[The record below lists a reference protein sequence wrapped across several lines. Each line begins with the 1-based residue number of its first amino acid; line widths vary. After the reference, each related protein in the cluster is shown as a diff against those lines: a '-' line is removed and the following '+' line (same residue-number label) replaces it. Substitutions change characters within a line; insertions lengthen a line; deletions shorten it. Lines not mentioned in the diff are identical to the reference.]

1 MSIGDNIK
9 SIRQTKGI
17 TQKELAEM
25 VEVSPSMIWQY
36 ENGYRVPRGMAF
48 IRLVIALDTN
58 GITLSEGEKD
68 FPLSAAM
75 IDPLRC
81 GDDSV
86 LEFAR
91 KLGKKIPEKK
101 MDADSFEKLPDSVG
115 DKILGDLINEKM
127 VFQDVGE
134 SLGIY
139 KIIVRS
145 DDMEMLEIYRKLND
159 EGKIEARK
167 RISELAM
174 LSKYVRSDKGP
185 ASKIDQLVE
194 AMQKYIDLV

>member
-9 SIRQTKGI
+9 SIRQKRGI

-36 ENGYRVPRGMAF
+36 ENGYRKPRGYAF

-58 GITLSEGEKD
+58 GFALSAGEED

-86 LEFAR
+86 IEFAK
-91 KLGKKIPEKK
+91 KLGKKIPEKNI
-101 MDADSFEKLPDSVG
+101 DADSFEKLPDSVG
-115 DKILGDLINEKM
+115 YEILGKLLNDEM
-127 VFQDVGE
+127 TFQDVKE

-139 KIIVRS
+139 KAIVKR
-145 DDMEMLEIYRKLND
+145 DDMEILEIYRKLND

-167 RISELAM
+167 RISELSM
-174 LSKYVRSDKGP
+174 LSKYMRSDNDP
-185 ASKIDQLVE
+185 VSNMDQLIE
-194 AMQKYIDLV
+194 ALQKYVDIV